1 MNVLVIPRT
10 ALTGYLKLVRTPLDS
25 AIGLLPGNG
34 NGPKP
39 AAQLAVDRADATIR
53 FMAGAILR
61 DPVLREDGQRRREAA
76 DERARAVRLRT
87 RQEQTAQTADA
98 RLEQREEQASKQRQQ
113 ARETANARRRQA
125 ESQAQK
131 EKQQAAKTESRR
143 RDASRKAAAKR
154 EEALEQRAPREE
166 LQSMQAQNQALRS
179 REAELAAR
187 DEARRLADAASAVRA
202 ERKSDTDS

>member
-10 ALTGYLKLVRTPLDS
+10 ALTSYLKLVRTPLDS

-39 AAQLAVDRADATIR
+39 TAQLAVDRADATIR
-53 FMAGAILR
+53 SMAGALLR
-61 DPVLREDGQRRREAA
+61 DPVLREDAQRRRQAA
-76 DERARAVRLRT
+76 DERARAVRLRA
-87 RQEQTAQTADA
+87 REEQTTETADA

-113 ARETANARRRQA
+113 ARETASARRRQA
-125 ESQAQK
+125 ESEAQK

-143 RDASRKAAAKR
+143 REASRKAAAKR
-154 EEALEQRAPREE
+154 EEAIEQRVPGEQ
-166 LQSMQAQNQALRS
+166 LQSMEAKNEALHA

-187 DEARRLADAASAVRA
+187 DEARRLADAASNVRA
-202 ERKSDTDS
+202 ERKSDS

>member
-1 MNVLVIPRT
+1 MNVRVIPRT

-39 AAQLAVDRADATIR
+39 TAQLAVDRADATIR
-53 FMAGAILR
+53 FMAGALLR
-61 DPVLREDGQRRREAA
+61 DPVLLEDGQRRREAA
-76 DERARAVRLRT
+76 DERERAVRLRT
-87 RQEQTAQTADA
+87 REDQTAETADT
-98 RLEQREEQASKQRQQ
+98 RLEQREEQASKQRRQ
-113 ARETANARRRQA
+113 ARGTADARRRQA

-143 RDASRKAAAKR
+143 REASRKAAAKR
-154 EEALEQRAPREE
+154 EEAIEKRAPREQ
-166 LQSMQAQNQALRS
+166 LQSIEAKNEALRA

-187 DEARRLADAASAVRA
+187 DEARRLADAATKVRA
-202 ERKSDTDS
+202 ERKSDR